1 MKIETLKCPLNT
13 KNNHRG
19 PLISEGISGFG
30 LHYGDEAPHSITD
43 EQIRLFEKLA
53 PLPKPDLSRSIV
65 LRKRKKNWG
74 KF

>member
-1 MKIETLKCPLNT
+1 MSIRTLECPLNI
-13 KNNHRG
+13 KNTHRG
-19 PLISEGISGFG
+19 PLVSEGICGSG
-30 LHYGDEAPHSITD
+30 LHWGDEKPHSITD

-65 LRKRKKNWG
+65 LRKRKKIWG